1 MLQNRQGKTRLSRWY
16 VPYQEQ
22 ERKKIE
28 IEVHRHIVQRESK
41 HTNFLEVCFYAL
53 TEYAVVQE
61 S

>member
-1 MLQNRQGKTRLSRWY
+1 

-53 TEYAVVQE
+53 AEYAVVQE